1 MAEHLR
7 ALKILL
13 KLKNASVPILKR
25 DSWTAADF
33 WDETWVKTPAKPFL
47 VFVDESRQYSFK
59 EANEEAN
66 RIANW
71 ATSIGIKKG
80 DTVALMK
87 ENCPEFVLVW
97 LGLAKIGASSAL
109 INFNLTETPL
119 ANCLK
124 LAATASK
131 GDGPNVIIYSPSC
144 SDQIANVSEELK
156 EVGDFQFY
164 EYATG
169 SETHAPSNTVGAEFL
184 DDELMKH
191 DTSEP
196 DKRLRAGCQYDEVL
210 FYIYTSGTTGLPK
223 AAKFNHLRFFGA
235 GVGFNTFM
243 SVRKDDAIYCPL
255 PLYHSS
261 GGALGVSMALH
272 KNLTFVMR
280 KKFSASKYFKDCH
293 DYKCTIGQYI
303 GELCRYLLTTPPSDY
318 DTNHNVRLLLGN
330 GIRKDVWLAIVERFH
345 VDQIGEFYASTEGNA
360 AMANYKNK
368 PGAIGYFPWLIYKLF
383 PIELIKM
390 DPDDEET
397 PLRDRNGLCIKCKKG
412 EVGQLIGL
420 IKNDDPSRRFDGYT
434 DKKATKKK
442 LLSNVLKQ
450 GDLYFATGDLLM
462 RDKMGY
468 MYFVDRIGDT
478 FRWKGENCSTREV
491 EDVIKVATK
500 GILEANVYGVRVA
513 GKLLLY
519 FKTIVF
525 HDVRL
530 ILSYTN
536 TPIIG
541 VIVIVVNDCS
551 N

>member
-1 MAEHLR
+1 
-7 ALKILL
+7 
-13 KLKNASVPILKR
+13 
-25 DSWTAADF
+25 
-33 WDETWVKTPAKPFL
+33 
-47 VFVDESRQYSFK
+47 
-59 EANEEAN
+59 
-66 RIANW
+66 
-71 ATSIGIKKG
+71 
-80 DTVALMK
+80 
-87 ENCPEFVLVW
+87 
-97 LGLAKIGASSAL
+97 
-109 INFNLTETPL
+109 
-119 ANCLK
+119 
-124 LAATASK
+124 
-131 GDGPNVIIYSPSC
+131 
-144 SDQIANVSEELK
+144 
-156 EVGDFQFY
+156 
-164 EYATG
+164 
-169 SETHAPSNTVGAEFL
+169 
-184 DDELMKH
+184 
-191 DTSEP
+191 
-196 DKRLRAGCQYDEVL
+196 
-210 FYIYTSGTTGLPK
+210 
-223 AAKFNHLRFFGA
+223 
-235 GVGFNTFM
+235 M

-513 GKLLLY
+513 DIGGRAGMASIQLEEDISIDDFDFGEFYKYSAKSLASYQRPLFLRFQESIGETSTFKLKKTDLKKQGFDPSSIDDPLFFIDTAAQTYTPLDAALYESIQSGK
-519 FKTIVF
+519 TRV
-525 HDVRL
+525 
-530 ILSYTN
+530 
-536 TPIIG
+536 
-541 VIVIVVNDCS
+541 
-551 N
+551 